1 MNNPISPSD
10 TIINILQKAV
20 RLPEEAFI
28 HELFRQILHREPQ
41 HKELNYYRKK
51 LTHTQRIEIIKEIM
65 LTKEA
70 FNLYTQP
77 TQSEKIETMKL
88 GLISDL
94 IYRFYNLDDT
104 GFIYSLYQQFLNR
117 SPDLKEIQI
126 HLNNL
131 VSGFQRKNLMVNFL
145 LSKECRLLL
154 ESDIVSSNTLIY
166 SNTSHPSPIPSVT
179 IGFFLGYSVKVGKH
193 FDGEG
198 IGRFII
204 RLIEGLL
211 CHDKN
216 VTITVVTTTEN
227 YEDINNGFKKTLL
240 SFPNRLSVLKFE
252 TVEWV
257 NENTD
262 VDIWIVPY
270 IGMDLAL
277 KLKKPFIVCL
287 HDLVYMHFK
296 DIYIRLPDFYD
307 GFTSIVKQV
316 AKKAKKVIFNS
327 IFTRN
332 HEGLKFLKLS
342 KDKTHVI
349 RLAPPVEEYNVID
362 SYNEVLFRDKYKL
375 YNNYIVYPS
384 VIRLHK
390 NHDRLIEAFLK
401 FRQTPEGFS
410 SNLSL
415 VLTDHFRYGPK
426 EKEIIA
432 LLNDCN
438 NVNIRDSVIFLGRIA
453 PNDIPLLYKY
463 AMGTIVPT
471 LFEGSCPFQLLESLI
486 MDTPVA
492 VSKIEVVKE
501 VITDIEKF
509 ITFNPY
515 STDEITLAIHQLW
528 QHNDNLL
535 EQQKNAI
542 QHILKRNW
550 TDIAQEYYTL
560 VTKLVINWKQK

>member
-1 MNNPISPSD
+1 MNNPTSPSD
-10 TIINILQKAV
+10 TIINILRKAV
-20 RLPEEAFI
+20 RLSEEAFI
-28 HELFRQILHREPQ
+28 HELFRQILYRKPQ
-41 HKELNYYRKK
+41 HEELNYYRKK
-51 LTHTQRIEIIKEIM
+51 LTHTQRREIIKEIM

-70 FNLYTQP
+70 LNLYTQH
-77 TQSEKIETMKL
+77 TQSEKTETTKP

-94 IYRFYNLDDT
+94 IYRFYNLDDMEFT
-104 GFIYSLYQQFLNR
+104 YSLYQQFLNR

-126 HLNNL
+126 HVNNL
-131 VSGFQRKNLMVNFL
+131 VSGVQRKNLMVNFL

-154 ESDIVSSNTLIY
+154 ESDIVTSNTLI
-166 SNTSHPSPIPSVT
+166 SPNTEQPSQVPSVK

-204 RLIEGLL
+204 RLTEGLL
-211 CHDKN
+211 CHDEN
-216 VTITVVTTTEN
+216 VTITVVTTKQN
-227 YEDINNGFKKTLL
+227 YIDINNGFKKTFL
-240 SFPNRLSVLKFE
+240 SFPNRLSIQKFE
-252 TVEWV
+252 TVDWV
-257 NENTD
+257 NENID

-277 KLKKPFIVCL
+277 NLNKPFIACL

-296 DIYIRLPDFYD
+296 DIYTRQPDFYD
-307 GFTSIVKQV
+307 KFTDNAKKV
-316 AKKAKKVIFNS
+316 AKKAKKVVFNS

-332 HEGLKFLKLS
+332 HEGLKFLKLP
-342 KDKTHVI
+342 KEKTHVI
-349 RLAPPVEEYNVID
+349 RLAPPVEEYDVID
-362 SYNEVLFRDKYKL
+362 SYNEVLFRDKYNL

-390 NHDRLIEAFLK
+390 NHDRLIEAFLN
-401 FRQTPEGFS
+401 FRQITESSS

-426 EKEIIA
+426 EKEIIT
-432 LLNDCN
+432 LLNNSN
-438 NVNIRDSVIFLGRIA
+438 NVNIRDSVIFLGRIE

-463 AMGTIVPT
+463 AIGTIVPT

-492 VSKIEVVKE
+492 VSRIEVVEE

-515 STDEITLAIHQLW
+515 STDEIMLAIQKLW
-528 QHNDNLL
+528 RHDNNLL
-535 EQQKNAI
+535 EQQKSAI

-550 TDIAQEYYTL
+550 SDIAQEYYTL
-560 VTKLVINWKQK
+560 MTELIIN